1 MQTLSL
7 LGDFCGGKAHKGMS
21 EMATNIWLRS
31 GEKIKAIFESDV
43 ENLQTYSFTIVGH
56 SLGAGVACLLQI
68 KCYKEL
74 LLGPNRI
81 VKCYGFAPPPTFC
94 WGSDTDHVDESIQR
108 AIDNTTCYIHDNDC
122 VPLLSVM
129 SIRRFSVLMDTVD
142 NHTEHI
148 WFYKRFQMFWEWK
161 AIPTPIIDE
170 IAYVEKEK
178 VSTMECCDGASKL
191 IIPAKTII
199 WMKKQNSITTST
211 SNSSKVS
218 SNSSYIATGCTPQ
231 SIADLNIYCW
241 YVFMVHVDVVLFTKM
256 NSCSDAPFVL

>member
-1 MQTLSL
+1 MYFFVFILLFWHHSTYDANILSF

-21 EMATNIWLRS
+21 EMAINIWLRS
-31 GEKIKAIFESDV
+31 GDKIKAIFDNDV
-43 ENLQTYSFTIVGH
+43 ENLQAYSFTIVGH

-68 KCYKEL
+68 KCYKEA

-94 WGSDTDHVDESIQR
+94 WDSDTGNIDESIQR

-161 AIPTPIIDE
+161 PIPTPITDE

-178 VSTMECCDGASKL
+178 VSAMECCDGASKL

-199 WMKKQNSITTST
+199 WMKKQISTTTST
-211 SNSSKVS
+211 TISSQVS
-218 SNSSYIATGCTPQ
+218 TNSSYIASSCTPQ
-231 SIADLNIYCW
+231 SIADLNIFCW
-241 YVFMVHVDVVLFTKM
+241 YVFMRQRL
-256 NSCSDAPFVL
+256 